1 MDKTVITAIIVVSA
15 LILGLPILAHI
26 ADQDA
31 QKAAQLKAGVTGPD
45 GKAAPV
51 KIEPPYWNNANLGGT
66 TWTLNMRG
74 IAATVTMNPGGT
86 AVAMSE
92 SPLVKLK
99 VPSGQLQGTWSIEGD
114 KITLGFTIPDL
125 GSQKITG
132 KISGKQFLDDKGQ
145 ILPLVQVQ

>member
-1 MDKTVITAIIVVSA
+1 MDKTVVTAIIVVSA

-31 QKAAQLKAGVTGPD
+31 QKAAQLKAGGVGAD

-51 KIEPPYWNNANLGGT
+51 KIEPPYWNSANLGGT
-66 TWTLNMRG
+66 TWTGNMKG
-74 IAATVTMNPGGT
+74 INATLTLSPGGA
-86 AVAMSE
+86 AVAMSD

-99 VPSGQLQGTWSIEGD
+99 VPSGQLQGTWSVEGD
-114 KITLGFTIPDL
+114 KFTLGFTIPDL
-125 GSQKITG
+125 GTQKISG

-145 ILPLVQVQ
+145 VLPLTQVQ